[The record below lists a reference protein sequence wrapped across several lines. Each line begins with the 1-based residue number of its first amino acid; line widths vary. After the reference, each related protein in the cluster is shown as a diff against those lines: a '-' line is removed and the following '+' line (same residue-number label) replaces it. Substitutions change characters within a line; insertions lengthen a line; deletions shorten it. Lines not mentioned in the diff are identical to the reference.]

1 MYKTLFLK
9 DLKTSKVSNFL
20 NSAIAPRP
28 ICFASTVDA
37 AGNVN
42 LSPFSYFNVFSA
54 NPPVII
60 FSPARRVRDNT
71 TKHTLQNILEV
82 PEVVVNIVSYDMV
95 QQVSLSSCEYPKGT
109 DEFIKAGF
117 TKEPSQLIKP
127 PRVKESP
134 VQMECKVIEV
144 KTLGEEGGA
153 GNLVIAE
160 ILMIHIHEN
169 ILDEA
174 GSIDQR
180 KLDLAARLG
189 NNWYARVNA
198 SNIFEVKKPN
208 TELGIGI
215 DSLPSSIKNSNI
227 LTGNH
232 LGQLANINEMPF
244 VDPSFDDEKLRNIF
258 QYYSIEPEE
267 MEKELHLYAA
277 ALLNEEKVS
286 EAWQVLLSL
295 A

>member
-153 GNLVIAE
+153 GNLVMAE

-174 GSIDQR
+174 GRIDQR

-215 DSLPSSIKNSNI
+215 DSLPASIKDSKI

-232 LGQLANINEMPF
+232 LGQLGNVNEMPF
-244 VDPSFDDEKLRNIF
+244 IDPAFEDEKLKNIF